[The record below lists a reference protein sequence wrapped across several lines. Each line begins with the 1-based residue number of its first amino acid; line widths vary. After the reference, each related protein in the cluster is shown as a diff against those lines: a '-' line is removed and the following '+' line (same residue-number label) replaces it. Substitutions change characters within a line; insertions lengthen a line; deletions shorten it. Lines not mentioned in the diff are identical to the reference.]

1 MEVKIKYK
9 GQNTWYIAHVKK
21 ESVDN
26 VTACLLD
33 DVHTKAEVR
42 DGTGGRKHERE

>member
-1 MEVKIKYK
+1 MEAKIKYK
-9 GQNTWYIAHVKK
+9 GQNTWYIVHVEQ

-33 DVHTKAEVR
+33 DVCTKAEVQN
-42 DGTGGRKHERE
+42 GSH

>member
-9 GQNTWYIAHVKK
+9 GQNTWYIVHIAQ

-26 VTACLLD
+26 VAACLLD
-33 DVHTKAEVR
+33 DASVKVEAQE
-42 DGTGGRKHERE
+42 

>member
-1 MEVKIKYK
+1 MEAKVKYK
-9 GQNTWYIAHVKK
+9 GQNTWYIVHIEQ

-33 DVHTKAEVR
+33 DVSVKMEVQ
-42 DGTGGRKHERE
+42 E

>member
-1 MEVKIKYK
+1 MEAKIKYK
-9 GQNTWYIAHVKK
+9 GQNTWYIVHIEQ

-33 DVHTKAEVR
+33 DIHTKAEVQ
-42 DGTGGRKHERE
+42 E